1 MSWLARS
8 IANTLRLDD
17 DDDAHDVDANDVVRH
32 QCEYD
37 GRVIDK
43 RRQQHLNDAVSRNHT
58 SIFLHP
64 AESLDLEEVD
74 LEDRPVKSSSYH
86 DSDNN
91 NNVIGD
97 DNGSFE
103 DGGDRNTNNQ
113 GRGVKEDLSEF
124 RETLTRQLWGVASFL
139 APPPPPPP
147 PPPPLPRP
155 RSLNWLES
163 DRKRTE
169 LAERSGSG
177 NEEGSDEEMDGQFG
191 QFREF
196 PQSFLEVGMPE
207 EEEEEGDLLADAVGI
222 TEEAL
227 DFAENT
233 AHHPETWLNF
243 PLLEEEEFD
252 DFEIS
257 DLQFKHARAIEHLA
271 PRLAALRRELCPAHM
286 TEGYFWMVYFVL
298 LHSRLDKHDV
308 DLLSTPQLVKARS
321 MWMHELQK
329 QTKPESHWFGRDTFD
344 LEEKN
349 YSPYESFD
357 VASCE
362 DKTPRFMSHTAF
374 LLDST
379 ASQVTSD
386 SEPEKHSHESREIQ
400 LIDKTGHEENLTST
414 TGTEL
419 LSGPPHKE
427 PIKEYDE
434 HEDDWLDDDSELEG
448 YTGTAISL
456 VNEEDVSF
464 SDLEEDL
471 DTMPIKSKVLVKD

>member
-17 DDDAHDVDANDVVRH
+17 DDDDDADADQH
-32 QCEYD
+32 EYD
-37 GRVIDK
+37 DGVINK
-43 RRQQHLNDAVSRNHT
+43 PQQQHLNDVAQHHT

-64 AESLDLEEVD
+64 AESFDLEEVD
-74 LEDRPVKSSSYH
+74 LEDRPGKSNSYH
-86 DSDNN
+86 CNSNN
-91 NNVIGD
+91 NNVVGD
-97 DNGSFE
+97 DNSNFE
-103 DGGDRNTNNQ
+103 DKGDRSTNNQ

-147 PPPPLPRP
+147 PPPLPRP
-155 RSLNWLES
+155 RSFNWLES
-163 DRKRTE
+163 DRRRTE

-177 NEEGSDEEMDGQFG
+177 DEEMDGQFV
-191 QFREF
+191 QFRGF

-207 EEEEEGDLLADAVGI
+207 EEEEEDDLLADAVGI

-243 PLLEEEEFD
+243 PLSEEEEFD

-308 DLLSTPQLVKARS
+308 DLLSTPQLVKARA

-329 QTKPESHWFGRDTFD
+329 QTKPESPWLGRDTFD
-344 LEEKN
+344 LEKRN
-349 YSPYESFD
+349 YFPHESFD
-357 VASCE
+357 IASCE
-362 DKTPRFMSHTAF
+362 DKTPRFVSQTAF
-374 LLDST
+374 PLDST
-379 ASQVTSD
+379 ALHVTSD
-386 SEPEKHSHESREIQ
+386 SEPEKHPHESGEIQ
-400 LIDKTGHEENLTST
+400 FIDKTGHEENLTST
-414 TGTEL
+414 TENEL
-419 LSGPPHKE
+419 LSGPPHKV
-427 PIKEYDE
+427 PIEEYDE

-448 YTGTAISL
+448 YTGTAITL

-464 SDLEEDL
+464 SDLEDDL